1 MSSSS
6 RGRGTRPIRF
16 AGRSRIHSTSVRSFA
31 SSRQSHRSTTEHPNH
46 VTHVVPAAA
55 RFAAVQ
61 SPAFWT
67 LDRVA
72 DALASIA
79 VSPLPRGASSLS
91 GVSTDTRSVA
101 PGNLF
106 VALRGERF
114 DAHEFLADAVGRGAS
129 AVVVSDATA
138 AATLGVPA
146 FVVSDT
152 TVALGL
158 LGRYRRRAWGK
169 TVVAVAGSN
178 GKTSTK
184 ELTSAALGT
193 RLVVY
198 ATRGNLNNHV
208 GVPLTL
214 LAIPDDADVAVVE
227 IGTNHPGEV
236 AVLRALAEPDV
247 AIVTSIGEEH
257 LEGLIDLA
265 GVLREESAVFDGVS
279 VAIVPA
285 GQPEIGAA
293 ARGLAR
299 STTSAGLTSGDIR
312 PDSWSIAPDGA
323 GVLRFGGVEVKPPL
337 RGEHNLRNAML
348 AIATARALGVS
359 IEDAAAGIA
368 RTPALPMRSAW
379 LQVGGFTV
387 INDAYNANPASARES
402 LRMLAAM
409 ETPRQRVAILGSMLE
424 LGGAGPALHDE
435 IARLAL
441 AGPAQIIAGVGE
453 FARAL
458 ATAAPNDARVVTGAD
473 ALEVWPMVAS
483 RIQPDAV
490 ILLKGSRG
498 TKLER
503 LIPLIEGA
511 AKT

>member
-1 MSSSS
+1 M
-6 RGRGTRPIRF
+6 
-16 AGRSRIHSTSVRSFA
+16 
-31 SSRQSHRSTTEHPNH
+31 
-46 VTHVVPAAA
+46 THVVSGTTS
-55 RFAAVQ
+55 F
-61 SPAFWT
+61 SPSSNGPRPFWT

-72 DALASIA
+72 EALASLA
-79 VSPLPRGASSLS
+79 VTPPPRGSSPLSS
-91 GVSTDTRSVA
+91 VSTDTRTVA
-101 PGNLF
+101 AGNLF

-114 DAHEFLADAVGRGAS
+114 DAHEFLADAVAKGAT
-129 AVVVSDATA
+129 ALVVSDAKA

-158 LGRYRRRAWGK
+158 LGRYRRRAWGR
-169 TVVAVAGSN
+169 TIVAVAGSN

-193 RLVVY
+193 RLSIY

-236 AVLRALAEPDV
+236 AALRAFVEPDV
-247 AIVTSIGEEH
+247 AIGTSIGEEH
-257 LEGLIDLA
+257 LEGLGDLA
-265 GVLREESAVFDGVS
+265 GVLREESAVFAGVG
-279 VAIVPA
+279 VAITPA
-285 GQPEIGAA
+285 AQPEVGEA
-293 ARGLAR
+293 ARTLAQ
-299 STTSAGLTSGDIR
+299 STVSAGLTAGDVH
-312 PDSWSIAPDGA
+312 PDSWTISPDGA
-323 GVLRFGGVEVKPPL
+323 GVLRFGDVEVRPPL

-348 AIATARALGVS
+348 AIAAARSLGIS

-379 LQVGGFTV
+379 VEIGRFTV

-402 LRMLAAM
+402 LRMLAALD
-409 ETPRQRVAILGSMLE
+409 TTRQRVAILGSMLE
-424 LGGAGPALHDE
+424 LGSAGPALHDE

-441 AGPAQIIAGVGE
+441 RGPAQIIAGVGE
-453 FARAL
+453 FDRAL
-458 ATAAPNDARVVTGAD
+458 TAAAPNDARIITAAD
-473 ALEVWPMVAS
+473 APDLWPAIS
-483 RIQPDAV
+483 QRLAPDAV

-498 TKLER
+498 TRLER
-503 LIPLIEGA
+503 LIPLIETASKG
-511 AKT
+511 

>member
-1 MSSSS
+1 MTHAVS
-6 RGRGTRPIRF
+6 GTTSFIPPDAPRP
-16 AGRSRIHSTSVRSFA
+16 
-31 SSRQSHRSTTEHPNH
+31 
-46 VTHVVPAAA
+46 
-55 RFAAVQ
+55 
-61 SPAFWT
+61 FWT

-72 DALASIA
+72 DALSSVA
-79 VSPLPRGASSLS
+79 VTPLPRGSTPLS
-91 GVSTDTRSVA
+91 AVNTDTRTVGA
-101 PGNLF
+101 GNLF

-114 DAHEFLADAVGRGAS
+114 DAHEFVAQAVAKGAT
-129 AVVVSDATA
+129 ALVVSDAKA

-158 LGRYRRRAWGK
+158 LGRYRRRAWGR
-169 TVVAVAGSN
+169 TIVAVAGSN

-193 RLVVY
+193 RLAVY

-236 AVLRALAEPDV
+236 AALRAFVEPDV

-257 LEGLIDLA
+257 LEGLGDLA
-265 GVLREESAVFDGVS
+265 GVLREESAVCAGVG

-285 GQPEIGAA
+285 AQPEVGEA
-293 ARGLAR
+293 ARTLAQA
-299 STTSAGLTSGDIR
+299 TVSAGLDAGDLR
-312 PDSWSIAPDGA
+312 PDSWTITPDGA
-323 GVLRFGGVEVKPPL
+323 GVLRFGDVEVRPPL

-348 AIATARALGVS
+348 AIATARSLGIS
-359 IEDAAAGIA
+359 LEDAAAGIA
-368 RTPALPMRSAW
+368 RTPGLPMRSAW
-379 LQVGGFTV
+379 VEIGRFTV

-402 LRMLAAM
+402 LRMLASLD
-409 ETPRQRVAILGSMLE
+409 TPRQRVAILGSMLE
-424 LGGAGPALHDE
+424 LGSAGPALHDE
-435 IARLAL
+435 IANLAL
-441 AGPAQIIAGVGE
+441 RGPAQIIAGVGE

-458 ATAAPNDARVVTGAD
+458 NAAAPNDPRIITAAD
-473 ALEVWPMVAS
+473 APDLWPSLSQRLA
-483 RIQPDAV
+483 PDAV

-498 TKLER
+498 TRLER
-503 LIPLIEGA
+503 LIPLIEA
-511 AKT
+511 ASKG

>member
-1 MSSSS
+1 VPQ
-6 RGRGTRPIRF
+6 GV
-16 AGRSRIHSTSVRSFA
+16 A
-31 SSRQSHRSTTEHPNH
+31 
-46 VTHVVPAAA
+46 VPAASKPA
-55 RFAAVQ
+55 SVDP
-61 SPAFWT
+61 SAFWT

-72 DALASIA
+72 DALSSVLVGVAPRASVRLSA
-79 VSPLPRGASSLS
+79 VN
-91 GVSTDTRSVA
+91 TDTRSVA

-106 VALRGERF
+106 VALKGERF
-114 DAHEFLADAVGRGAS
+114 DAHAFLADAVSKGAA
-129 AVVVSDATA
+129 AVVVSDAKA

-146 FVVSDT
+146 FVVPDT

-158 LGRYRRRAWGK
+158 LGRYRRRVWGK

-184 ELTSAALGT
+184 ELTSAALGS
-193 RLVVY
+193 RLSVY

-236 AVLRALAEPDV
+236 AMLRALVEPDV
-247 AIVTSIGEEH
+247 AILTSIGEEH
-257 LEGLIDLA
+257 LEGLGDLA
-265 GVLREESAVFDGVS
+265 GVLREESAVFADVP

-285 GQPEIGAA
+285 AQPEVGEA
-293 ARGLAR
+293 ARTLAK
-299 STTSAGLTSGDIR
+299 SVVAAGLTAGDVR

-323 GVLRFGGVEVKPPL
+323 GVLRFGGVEVMPPL

-348 AIATARALGVS
+348 AIATARSLGVS

-379 LQVGGFTV
+379 VQIGNYTV

-402 LRMLAAM
+402 LRMLAALD
-409 ETPRQRVAILGSMLE
+409 TARQRVAILGSMLE
-424 LGGAGPALHDE
+424 LGAAGPALHDE
-435 IARLAL
+435 IAGIAL
-441 AGPAQIIAGVGE
+441 KGPAQIIVGIGE
-453 FARAL
+453 FAHTFKAL
-458 ATAAPNDARVVTGAD
+458 APSDSRVITASDAPDA
-473 ALEVWPMVAS
+473 WPSLAK
-483 RIQPDAV
+483 RLAPDAV

-498 TKLER
+498 TRLER
-503 LIPLIEGA
+503 LIALIEAHAGVKPA
-511 AKT
+511 SPSDHH

>member
-1 MSSSS
+1 VTPPP
-6 RGRGTRPIRF
+6 RG
-16 AGRSRIHSTSVRSFA
+16 S
-31 SSRQSHRSTTEHPNH
+31 
-46 VTHVVPAAA
+46 
-55 RFAAVQ
+55 
-61 SPAFWT
+61 
-67 LDRVA
+67 
-72 DALASIA
+72 
-79 VSPLPRGASSLS
+79 SPLSS
-91 GVSTDTRSVA
+91 VSTDTRTVA
-101 PGNLF
+101 AGNLF

-114 DAHEFLADAVGRGAS
+114 DAHEFLADAVAKGAT
-129 AVVVSDATA
+129 ALVVSDAKA

-158 LGRYRRRAWGK
+158 LGRYRRRAWGR
-169 TVVAVAGSN
+169 TIVAVAGSN

-193 RLVVY
+193 RLSIY

-236 AVLRALAEPDV
+236 AALRAFVEPDV

-257 LEGLIDLA
+257 LEGLGDLA
-265 GVLREESAVFDGVS
+265 GVLREESAVFAGVG
-279 VAIVPA
+279 VAITPA
-285 GQPEIGAA
+285 AQPEVGEA
-293 ARGLAR
+293 ARTLAQ
-299 STTSAGLTSGDIR
+299 STVSAGLTAGDVH
-312 PDSWSIAPDGA
+312 PDSWTISPDGA
-323 GVLRFGGVEVKPPL
+323 GVLRFGDVEVRPPL

-348 AIATARALGVS
+348 AIAAARSLGIS

-379 LQVGGFTV
+379 VEIGRFTV

-402 LRMLAAM
+402 LRMLAALD
-409 ETPRQRVAILGSMLE
+409 TTRQRVAILGSMLE
-424 LGGAGPALHDE
+424 LGAAGPALHDE

-441 AGPAQIIAGVGE
+441 RGPAQIIAGVGE
-453 FARAL
+453 FDRAL
-458 ATAAPNDARVVTGAD
+458 TAAAPNDARIITAAD
-473 ALEVWPMVAS
+473 APDLWPAIS
-483 RIQPDAV
+483 QRLAPDAV

-498 TKLER
+498 TRLER
-503 LIPLIEGA
+503 LIPLIETASKG
-511 AKT
+511 

>member
-1 MSSSS
+1 MSDP
-6 RGRGTRPIRF
+6 RP
-16 AGRSRIHSTSVRSFA
+16 
-31 SSRQSHRSTTEHPNH
+31 
-46 VTHVVPAAA
+46 
-55 RFAAVQ
+55 
-61 SPAFWT
+61 FWT

-72 DALASIA
+72 DALAPIA
-79 VSPLPRGASSLS
+79 VTPPPRGATALS
-91 GVSTDTRSVA
+91 AVNTDTRSVA

-114 DAHEFLADAVGRGAS
+114 DAHEFLAEAVRKGAA

-146 FVVSDT
+146 YVVPDT
-152 TVALGL
+152 TVALGI
-158 LGRYRRRAWGK
+158 LGRYRRRAWGR

-193 RLVVY
+193 RLSVY
-198 ATRGNLNNHV
+198 ATRGNLNNQV

-236 AVLRALAEPDV
+236 ATLRAIAEPDV

-257 LEGLIDLA
+257 LEGLGDLA
-265 GVLREESAVFDGVS
+265 GVLREESAVFENVG
-279 VAIVPA
+279 VAIAPA
-285 GQPEIGAA
+285 AQPEIGEA
-293 ARGLAR
+293 ARRLAR
-299 STTSAGLTSGDIR
+299 SVVSAGLDAGDVR

-323 GVLRFGGVEVKPPL
+323 GVLRFGDVEARPPL

-348 AIATARALGVS
+348 AIATARTLGVS
-359 IEDAAAGIA
+359 LEDAAAGIA

-379 LQVGGFTV
+379 LDIGRFTV

-402 LRMLAAM
+402 LRMLGALD
-409 ETPRQRVAILGSMLE
+409 TTRQRVAILGSMLE

-435 IARLAL
+435 IAHLAL
-441 AGPAQIIAGVGE
+441 RGPAAIVAGIGE
-453 FARAL
+453 FSRAL
-458 ATAAPNDARVVTGAD
+458 PAAAPGDSRVV
-473 ALEVWPMVAS
+473 VAPDVPELWHNLVS
-483 RIQPDAV
+483 RLQPDAV

-498 TKLER
+498 TRLER
-503 LIPLIEGA
+503 LIPLIEEA
-511 AKT
+511 AKTR

>member
-1 MSSSS
+1 MTHAVADSPSSS
-6 RGRGTRPIRF
+6 G
-16 AGRSRIHSTSVRSFA
+16 
-31 SSRQSHRSTTEHPNH
+31 SHRS
-46 VTHVVPAAA
+46 AAA
-55 RFAAVQ
+55 PRL
-61 SPAFWT
+61 FWT

-72 DALASIA
+72 SALAEA
-79 VSPLPRGASSLS
+79 TVTPPPRGPLELS
-91 GVSTDTRSVA
+91 AVSTDTRTVGR
-101 PGNLF
+101 GNLF

-114 DAHEFLADAVGRGAS
+114 DAHEFVAEAVSKGAS
-129 AVVVSDATA
+129 ALVVSDARA

-146 FVVSDT
+146 FVVGDT

-158 LGRYRRRAWGK
+158 LGRYRRRAWAR
-169 TVVAVAGSN
+169 TIVAVAGSN

-193 RLVVY
+193 RFSVY

-236 AVLRALAEPDV
+236 ALLRALVEPDV

-257 LEGLIDLA
+257 LEGLGDLA
-265 GVLREESAVFDGVS
+265 GVLREESAVFKDVG

-285 GQPEIGAA
+285 GQPEIGDA
-293 ARGLAR
+293 ARALAG
-299 STTSAGLTSGDIR
+299 STVSAGLVAGDVR
-312 PDSWSIAPDGA
+312 PDSWTIAPDGA
-323 GVLRFGGVEVKPPL
+323 GVLEFGGVKVRPPL

-348 AIATARALGVS
+348 AIATARALGIS
-359 IEDAAAGIA
+359 FEDAAAGIA
-368 RTPALPMRSAW
+368 RTPSLPMRSAW
-379 LQVGGFTV
+379 VEIGRFTV

-402 LRMLAAM
+402 LRMLASLD
-409 ETPRQRVAILGSMLE
+409 TTRQRVAILGSMLE
-424 LGGAGPALHDE
+424 LGASGPALHDE
-435 IARLAL
+435 IAQRAL
-441 AGPAQIIAGVGE
+441 SGPAQIVAGVGE

-458 ATAAPNDARVVTGAD
+458 SVAAPNDPRVITAGD
-473 ALEVWPMVAS
+473 APELWPLLS
-483 RIQPDAV
+483 PRLQPDAV

-498 TKLER
+498 TRLER

-511 AKT
+511 ATRRPDTTTRQPSPDT

>member
-1 MSSSS
+1 MTHAVSGKTNLSPSSD
-6 RGRGTRPIRF
+6 GARP
-16 AGRSRIHSTSVRSFA
+16 
-31 SSRQSHRSTTEHPNH
+31 
-46 VTHVVPAAA
+46 
-55 RFAAVQ
+55 
-61 SPAFWT
+61 FWT

-72 DALASIA
+72 EALASVA
-79 VSPLPRGASSLS
+79 VTPPPRGSTPLSS
-91 GVSTDTRSVA
+91 VNTDTRTVA
-101 PGNLF
+101 AGNLF

-114 DAHEFLADAVGRGAS
+114 DAHEFLADAVTKGAT
-129 AVVVSDATA
+129 ALVVSDAKA

-158 LGRYRRRAWGK
+158 LGRYRRRAWGR
-169 TVVAVAGSN
+169 TIVAVAGSN

-193 RLVVY
+193 RLSIY

-236 AVLRALAEPDV
+236 AALRAFVEPDV

-257 LEGLIDLA
+257 LEGLGDLA
-265 GVLREESAVFDGVS
+265 GVLREESAVFSGVG
-279 VAIVPA
+279 VAITPA
-285 GQPEIGAA
+285 AQPEVGEA
-293 ARGLAR
+293 ARTLAR
-299 STTSAGLTSGDIR
+299 STVSAGLSAGDVH
-312 PDSWSIAPDGA
+312 PDSWTISPDGA
-323 GVLRFGGVEVKPPL
+323 GVLRFGDVEVRPPL

-348 AIATARALGVS
+348 AIAAARSLGIS

-379 LQVGGFTV
+379 VEIGHFTV

-402 LRMLAAM
+402 LRMLAALD
-409 ETPRQRVAILGSMLE
+409 TTRQRVAILGSMLE
-424 LGGAGPALHDE
+424 LGAAGPALHDE

-441 AGPAQIIAGVGE
+441 RGPAEIIAGAGE
-453 FARAL
+453 FHRAL
-458 ATAAPNDARVVTGAD
+458 TAAAPNDARIITAAD
-473 ALEVWPMVAS
+473 APDLWPAIS
-483 RIQPDAV
+483 QRLAPDAV

-498 TKLER
+498 TRLER
-503 LIPLIEGA
+503 LIPLIETASKG
-511 AKT
+511 